1 MRRYRNSFLVGLVA
15 LIAFA
20 SPLPAQIFVEG
31 GGGWN
36 YVPLH
41 PGTTGNVLRPH
52 GINLRV
58 AIGRAITP
66 RVRVRVEAFTIRFND
81 EILMYAYQPCASFD
95 CPPVQHEA
103 RYEGKIGGAAATGL
117 VNVDRRGVLYMVG
130 GAGLF
135 FDANA
140 VFDFGVPLKSEL
152 RLGVVAGAGLS
163 VPIGGRLRGFAEARW
178 NGPFGNRMVAPWI
191 VPVTVGLRY

>member
-1 MRRYRNSFLVGLVA
+1 MAMAV
-15 LIAFA
+15 LIALA
-20 SPLPAQIFVEG
+20 SPLRAQLFVEG

-52 GINLRV
+52 GINLRA

-81 EILMYAYQPCASFD
+81 QIMVYEYQPCASFD
-95 CPPVQHEA
+95 CAPGDHEA

-117 VNVDRRGVLYMVG
+117 VNVDRRGLFYLVG

-152 RLGVVAGAGLS
+152 RLGVVAGAGFT

-178 NGPFGNRMVAPWI
+178 NGPFGNRAVAPWI